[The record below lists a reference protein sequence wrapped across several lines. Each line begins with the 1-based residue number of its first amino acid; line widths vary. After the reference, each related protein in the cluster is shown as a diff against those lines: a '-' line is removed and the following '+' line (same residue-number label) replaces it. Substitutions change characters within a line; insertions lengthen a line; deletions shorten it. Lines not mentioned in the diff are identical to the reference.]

1 MEPLAPGD
9 PAEIAGYVLRA
20 RLGAGGMGR
29 VYLADTRGG
38 RPVALKLVRP
48 EFSDD
53 AGFRDRFRHEVA
65 AARRVHGLYTA
76 QVLDAD
82 PDAPRPWLVTAYV
95 AGPSVQ
101 QAVSEHGPM
110 PAGTV
115 LVLAAGVAE
124 ALQAIH
130 AAGVVHRDLKPSN
143 VLLAADGPRV
153 IDFGIARA
161 TATALTRTGMRVGSP
176 QYMAPEQ
183 VSGTAVTPAIDVFA
197 LGGLAAFAALGRP
210 PFGAD
215 TEAAVLYRVL
225 HEPPDL
231 AGCPE
236 PVHGLVLRCL
246 ARRPADRPTLDEIIT
261 QCRAGTAGKALDAAR
276 SWLPPAVAAS
286 LARYPDPAPADLPA
300 TLAPPAPTA
309 TGPLAGSAAAAAAD
323 TAGLPGAGQA
333 ATRRRVPGIPVL
345 AAAAAAV
352 IALAVGS
359 AVAAGVLGQR
369 GPAGAAGRRAG
380 LAITPARARTSPPA
394 SPGPSLAPGVDPCVV
409 GTWTGTADDTQITIN
424 GQPVQ
429 AAGTGP
435 TEIDLPDGTQEEEY
449 GSRTV
454 FTVTFGG
461 NAWTEIIAGSATAH
475 YEDIG
480 GVVYLSDISDHGT
493 WELLENG
500 AYSNGGA
507 LMTAPQ
513 PYRYTCTGNEMREF
527 FPAPSTG
534 SQELTRKLPPPSQG
548 S

>member
-1 MEPLAPGD
+1 
-9 PAEIAGYVLRA
+9 
-20 RLGAGGMGR
+20 MGR

-48 EFSDD
+48 DLSDD
-53 AGFRDRFRHEVA
+53 AEFRDRFRHEVA

-76 QVLDAD
+76 QVIDAD

-101 QAVSEHGPM
+101 QVISEHGPM

-115 LVLAAGVAE
+115 LMLAAGVAE

-176 QYMAPEQ
+176 QFMAPEQ
-183 VSGTAVTPAIDVFA
+183 VSGAAVTPAIDVFA
-197 LGGLAAFAALGRP
+197 LGGLAAFAVLGRP

-215 TEAAVLYRVL
+215 SEAAVLYRVL

-286 LARYPDPAPADLPA
+286 LARYPDPADPAPADLPA
-300 TLAPPAPTA
+300 TLAPPAPAA
-309 TGPLAGSAAAAAAD
+309 TEPLAGRAVSATAD
-323 TAGLPGAGQA
+323 TAGLPGAGRA
-333 ATRRRVPGIPVL
+333 AHAAARWRRPGIPVL

-352 IALAVGS
+352 IALALGS
-359 AVAAGVLGQR
+359 ADAAGLLGQH
-369 GPAGAAGRRAG
+369 GPARAAGAHAGAAV
-380 LAITPARARTSPPA
+380 TPARAHKSPPA

-409 GTWTGTADDTQITIN
+409 GTWTGTADDVQLTID
-424 GQPVQ
+424 GQSVQ
-429 AAGTGP
+429 ATGTGP
-435 TEIDLPDGTQEEEY
+435 TEIDLPDGTQEAEY
-449 GSRTV
+449 GSRTA
-454 FTVTFGG
+454 FTAIFGG
-461 NAWTEIIAGSATAH
+461 NTWTYIVTGLATAH

-493 WELLENG
+493 TELLENG
-500 AYSNGGA
+500 VYNTGGP

-513 PYRYTCTGNEMREF
+513 PYRYTCSGNEMREF